1 MGQLKEDEVNKIIQ
15 ARTWRIWLSL
25 GATAIVGMAL
35 GCGQVGGAGQCNGVD
50 VTGVCETVDSI
61 VPTDP
66 LGAGG
71 DTSDVDAYQTA
82 VCSSGTSEPFGE
94 HKAKVTVS
102 ASLMRGVTSSAAPA
116 FIVFTSYTIDYT
128 PSPTNLIAAPSLTS
142 QAFGPIT
149 LKVNSDGTP
158 VTQTLEFVNTVTKK
172 EYVDLGGSK
181 NPAMTYS
188 AKYTFKGTSEFN
200 QDVALVGSASFTMGD
215 YNYCK

>member
-1 MGQLKEDEVNKIIQ
+1 MNKIIQ

-25 GATAIVGMAL
+25 GATAIVGIAL

-50 VTGVCETVDSI
+50 VTGACETVDSV

-71 DTSDVDAYQTA
+71 DTPDVDAYQTA
-82 VCSSGTSEPFGE
+82 VCPTSGTAEPFGE
-94 HKAKVTVS
+94 HKANVTIS
-102 ASLMRGVTSSAAPA
+102 ANLMPGVTSSAAPA
-116 FIVFTSYTIDYT
+116 FIEFTSYTIDYT
-128 PSPTNLIAAPSLTS
+128 PSPTNLIAAPPLTS
-142 QAFGPIT
+142 QAFGPISF
-149 LKVNSDGTP
+149 KVKTDGTQ

-188 AKYTFKGTSEFN
+188 AKYTFKGTSEFAK
-200 QDVALVGSASFTMGD
+200 DVALVGSATFNMGD